1 METLEIAKGPPI
13 FSCEK
18 CNYFTCKK
26 NHFLRH
32 VETKKHKMLVLEI
45 NGNEKGAKK
54 GIEISVCEKC
64 NKEFKSNIENLGDG
78 FYVLIEY
85 MSNYENIN
93 FCNEYI

>member
-64 NKEFKSNIENLGDG
+64 NKEFTWSMPKPKEGVI
-78 FYVLIEY
+78 Y
-85 MSNYENIN
+85 
-93 FCNEYI
+93 